1 MKRVC
6 GSVRRPGIR
15 ANTLYEGLVKGV
27 RGYLWLLK
35 VMLPVSLATA
45 LLDFSGWLN
54 GLDFL
59 LAPLM
64 GLIGLPP
71 LAALPILAALTA
83 GIYACIAA
91 MAALPLTPE
100 QMTVVTVFVLIAHS
114 LPQEAAIQARSG
126 IGFLKSTGVRLGA
139 ALATSATVA
148 WILQPD
154 PAQSLSGGHG
164 PANMPVAIAPFL
176 LQWAA
181 DTAWLCIKIFVII
194 VSVMV
199 LIELLKAWRLAD
211 RCVGVLAP
219 LLRVMGLDRRAG
231 LLWLTGA
238 LFGLGYGGAVIVEQ
252 AQELNLTA
260 DEIEKLQ
267 LSIGIHHAIIE
278 DPLVFMPF
286 VVSPV
291 YVWLPRLAAAV
302 AVVYLVALKHRLL
315 GRR

>member
-1 MKRVC
+1 MC
-6 GSVRRPGIR
+6 GSVRRPDTW
-15 ANTLYEGLVKGV
+15 ANTLYGGLVKGV
-27 RGYLWLLK
+27 RGYFWLLK

-71 LAALPILAALTA
+71 HAALPILVALTA
-83 GIYACIAA
+83 GIYACIAV

-126 IGFLKSTGVRLGA
+126 IGFLKSSGVRLGA
-139 ALATSATVA
+139 ALATSAAVA

-154 PAQSLSGGHG
+154 SGVSQAAGAALPG
-164 PANMPVAIAPFL
+164 AGADLGAFL
-176 LQWAA
+176 LQWAGA
-181 DTAWLCIKIFVII
+181 TAVLCVKIFVII
-194 VSVMV
+194 VGVMI
-199 LIELLKAWRLAD
+199 LIELLKAWRLVD
-211 RCVGVLAP
+211 RCSGVLAP
-219 LLRVMGLDRRAG
+219 VLALMGLHRQAG

-252 AQELNLTA
+252 ARELRLTPE
-260 DEIEKLQ
+260 EIEKLQ
-267 LSIGIHHAIIE
+267 LSIGIHHAVIE
-278 DPLVFMPF
+278 DPIVFMPF

-291 YVWLPRLAAAV
+291 YVWLPRLMAAV
-302 AVVYLVALKHRLL
+302 AVVYLVALKHRLA